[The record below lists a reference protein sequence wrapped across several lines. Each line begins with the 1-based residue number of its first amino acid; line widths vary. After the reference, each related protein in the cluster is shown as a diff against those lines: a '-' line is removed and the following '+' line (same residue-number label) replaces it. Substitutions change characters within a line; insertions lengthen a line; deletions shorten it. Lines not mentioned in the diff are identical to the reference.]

1 MEFDK
6 PITKIDQLYELQDS
20 IEELTLSYAK
30 AYEGTRS
37 SINDDC

>member
-20 IEELTLSYAK
+20 IEELTLSYD
-30 AYEGTRS
+30 S
-37 SINDDC
+37 QSIWRYQI